1 MYIHAT
7 LAQINFNM
15 STSTN
20 SPAMPEQIASFLE
33 EQSVVTIATSIDNQ
47 PYCAS
52 CYFAFVPGDNL
63 LAFKSDSD
71 TRHIEE
77 ALQNNLV
84 GGTVLP
90 DKITQAKPKG
100 VQFTGLFSKAEGSMG
115 DKAKKAYLRKY
126 PVAGIFR
133 GDIWVI
139 ELSKIKFTDNTLV
152 FGKKTLWER

>member
-1 MYIHAT
+1 
-7 LAQINFNM
+7 M
-15 STSTN
+15 STSAN
-20 SPAMPEQIASFLE
+20 SPAMPEQIITFLE
-33 EQSVVTIATSIDNQ
+33 DQTVVTIATSVNDQ

-52 CYFAFVPGDNL
+52 CYYAYVPGDNL
-63 LAFKSDSD
+63 LVFKSDSD

-77 ALQNNLV
+77 ALQNNQV

-90 DKITQAKPKG
+90 DNVTKVKPKG
-100 VQFTGLFSKAEGSMG
+100 VQFTGIFSKAEGG
-115 DKAKKAYLRKY
+115 VGEKAKKAYLKKY

>member
-1 MYIHAT
+1 
-7 LAQINFNM
+7 M
-15 STSTN
+15 STSAN
-20 SPAMPEQIASFLE
+20 SPAMPEQIITFLE
-33 EQSVVTIATSIDNQ
+33 EQTVVTIATSVNDQ

-52 CYFAFVPGDNL
+52 CYYAYVPGDNL
-63 LAFKSDSD
+63 LVFKSDSD

-77 ALQNNLV
+77 ALQNNQV

-90 DKITQAKPKG
+90 DNVTKVKPKG
-100 VQFTGLFSKAEGSMG
+100 VQFTGIFSKAESGIG
-115 DKAKKAYLRKY
+115 EKAKKAYLKKY